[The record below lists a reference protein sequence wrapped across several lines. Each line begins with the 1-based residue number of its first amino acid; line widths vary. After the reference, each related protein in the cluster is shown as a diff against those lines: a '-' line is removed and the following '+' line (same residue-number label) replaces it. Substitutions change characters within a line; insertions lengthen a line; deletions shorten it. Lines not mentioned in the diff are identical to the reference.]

1 RIALA
6 VLVLGRAGRVD
17 QRGVDDGAL
26 AQRQATVAQV
36 AIDHR
41 QNPGRQ
47 LVALQQATE
56 VEDGGFVGDALEA
69 QPGKLAQ
76 DRRLV
81 QRFFHRRVA
90 VAKPV
95 LQQMHTQHGHQRI
108 GRTPTFSLRVV
119 RLDQRDQ
126 ALPRHHLFHLDQEQL
141 LAGLLALA
149 GVLGVGEGHLLH
161 RKALRV
167 KSADFAK
174 SGSLSQSFPSLANKR
189 IRPAGRPSDGGV
201 MARLT
206 VYEKRTAFREMHRDG
221 CFLLPNPWDLGGA
234 RILESLGY
242 KALATT
248 SSGYAWSQAR
258 ADGQLARS
266 DTLAHLRYLAAATDL
281 PINADFESGFGLG
294 PDEVFESVGL
304 AVDTGVAGLS
314 IEDATGDPRHPLR
327 DRSEAVD
334 RLLAARAAIDAKGGD
349 TLLVGRAENCFVG
362 QPGLD
367 DVIKR
372 LVAYSEAGADCLYA
386 PGIRTREEIR
396 AIVEAVAPKPVNV
409 LIGWTTD
416 LTVADLADMG
426 VRRISVGGALARS
439 AWSGFI
445 AAARMMSEEGRFDG
459 FAGIPTGTELN
470 ELFATGKHR

>member
-1 RIALA
+1 
-6 VLVLGRAGRVD
+6 
-17 QRGVDDGAL
+17 
-26 AQRQATVAQV
+26 
-36 AIDHR
+36 
-41 QNPGRQ
+41 
-47 LVALQQATE
+47 
-56 VEDGGFVGDALEA
+56 
-69 QPGKLAQ
+69 
-76 DRRLV
+76 
-81 QRFFHRRVA
+81 
-90 VAKPV
+90 
-95 LQQMHTQHGHQRI
+95 
-108 GRTPTFSLRVV
+108 
-119 RLDQRDQ
+119 
-126 ALPRHHLFHLDQEQL
+126 
-141 LAGLLALA
+141 
-149 GVLGVGEGHLLH
+149 
-161 RKALRV
+161 
-167 KSADFAK
+167 
-174 SGSLSQSFPSLANKR
+174 
-189 IRPAGRPSDGGV
+189 

-206 VYEKRTAFREMHRDG
+206 VNEKRTAFREMHRDG

-266 DTLAHLRYLAAATDL
+266 DTLAHLRYLGAATDL

-314 IEDATGDPRHPLR
+314 IEDSTGDPRRPLR

-349 TLLVGRAENCFVG
+349 TLLVGRAENYFVG

-470 ELFATGKHR
+470 ELFATGTHR